1 MTKTIELKRLSLD
14 LNNDC
19 EEIVGKWNWVSFNLF
34 KVYLEKENQFGMFEI
49 ELYILGFGIRLYWT
63 YNQEMLNKKVE
74 EYNKIIKEDKSVPL
88 KEAMELLEDR

>member
-1 MTKTIELKRLSLD
+1 
-14 LNNDC
+14 
-19 EEIVGKWNWVSFNLF
+19 
-34 KVYLEKENQFGMFEI
+34 MFEI